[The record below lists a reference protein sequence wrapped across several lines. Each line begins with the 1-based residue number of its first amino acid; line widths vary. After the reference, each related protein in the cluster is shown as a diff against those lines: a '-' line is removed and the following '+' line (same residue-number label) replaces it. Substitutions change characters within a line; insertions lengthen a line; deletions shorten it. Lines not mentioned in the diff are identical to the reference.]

1 MLLFDEHVWHPHPL
15 VAFFFVP
22 CWLLLLLLALM
33 WQFCLN
39 GDACRSDRATAS
51 LALVEAVATSLFAN
65 NNAAGIDAT
74 KRKCKQP
81 KQRKPLHVR
90 SAVEPLISFFTPF
103 GVLKDPL
110 QPLGADTGITPSF
123 SFIRIPCLYQR
134 KPSSA
139 PPVTQKRSSRVT
151 DGETGR
157 RCRRWGRCR
166 GEQKAVGLAD
176 LRRGSRWYPGQVS
189 RLANEK
195 TWRRCPACYLCS
207 SRFPTEHQQHEILV
221 VFLHTFISASI
232 HRPVLGSNF
241 PTWQNTHHGC
251 SVLAFHL
258 SVIWN
263 HNIQHSSWQNNTV
276 TWLTQHIGNAQE
288 WGGIWPPSLQTP
300 SYASVSA
307 AQRKR
312 RAAQPPEEEMT
323 WWQKCYNVAPVKTM
337 PTLKRGVVL
346 CWVGTMFFM

>member
-1 MLLFDEHVWHPHPL
+1 MWLFIYSCVFCIVLLFDEHVWHPHPL

-139 PPVTQKRSSRVT
+139 PPGDPETKQSCDRWRNRPEVPALGTVQGRTESR
-151 DGETGR
+151 GAR
-157 RCRRWGRCR
+157 
-166 GEQKAVGLAD
+166 
-176 LRRGSRWYPGQVS
+176 
-189 RLANEK
+189 RLAA
-195 TWRRCPACYLCS
+195 R
-207 SRFPTEHQQHEILV
+207 Q
-221 VFLHTFISASI
+221 
-232 HRPVLGSNF
+232 PVIPWTGK
-241 PTWQNTHHGC
+241 Q
-251 SVLAFHL
+251 A
-258 SVIWN
+258 
-263 HNIQHSSWQNNTV
+263 
-276 TWLTQHIGNAQE
+276 
-288 WGGIWPPSLQTP
+288 
-300 SYASVSA
+300 
-307 AQRKR
+307 R
-312 RAAQPPEEEMT
+312 
-323 WWQKCYNVAPVKTM
+323 
-337 PTLKRGVVL
+337 
-346 CWVGTMFFM
+346 

>member
-1 MLLFDEHVWHPHPL
+1 MRLRGSANNQSRGNHCMWDPL
-15 VAFFFVP
+15 SSL
-22 CWLLLLLLALM
+22 WLVSLHRSESLKIHYSRWERTLELHRALV
-33 WQFCLN
+33 
-39 GDACRSDRATAS
+39 SSAS
-51 LALVEAVATSLFAN
+51 LV
-65 NNAAGIDAT
+65 
-74 KRKCKQP
+74 C
-81 KQRKPLHVR
+81 
-90 SAVEPLISFFTPF
+90 
-103 GVLKDPL
+103 
-110 QPLGADTGITPSF
+110 
-123 SFIRIPCLYQR
+123 IRGNHHLR
-134 KPSSA
+134 

-207 SRFPTEHQQHEILV
+207 SRFPTEHQQHEVLV

-312 RAAQPPEEEMT
+312 RAAQPPEGEMT
-323 WWQKCYNVAPVKTM
+323 WWQKRYNVAPVKTM